1 MLRVVDKQT
10 LTHRTIG
17 AMLLNGD
24 LKEAGPRE
32 GFVNMA
38 SLLGMALVGWMSGWV
53 FDMPDSDHAAFLN
66 GIV

>member
-1 MLRVVDKQT
+1 MLQVVDKQT

-32 GFVNMA
+32 GSVDMA
-38 SLLGMALVGWMSGWV
+38 SLLGMA
-53 FDMPDSDHAAFLN
+53 
-66 GIV
+66 